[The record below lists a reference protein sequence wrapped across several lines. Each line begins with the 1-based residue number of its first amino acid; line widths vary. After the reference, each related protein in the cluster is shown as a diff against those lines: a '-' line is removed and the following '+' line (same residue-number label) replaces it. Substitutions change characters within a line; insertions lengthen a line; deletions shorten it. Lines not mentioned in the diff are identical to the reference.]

1 MTDTQPYIL
10 DTVRGLLISASLSER
25 FWGEA
30 ALTAVYTINRVPSP
44 TIHNQTPYER
54 LYDSTPNY
62 SLLRVFGCICFVT
75 LPPHERTKLEPRSRL
90 CCFLGCG
97 ITQKGYRCYYPIAR
111 RLRISRHVEFWEH
124 KMFTSQMHFLHSSSV
139 YSPVFTDPS
148 IALFP
153 GSFANNSSS
162 LDEPSTVASDLPDST
177 TDPPATSHTP
187 EPSHEPRRSDRVRAP
202 PAHLHDYHC
211 FSVLA
216 TLHEPHSYREASADP
231 LWQKAMSDE
240 LDDLSKTHT

>member
-1 MTDTQPYIL
+1 MFL
-10 DTVRGLLISASLSER
+10 
-25 FWGEA
+25 GEA
-30 ALTAVYTINRVPSP
+30 ALTAVYTINRVPSL

-90 CCFLGCG
+90 CCFLGYG
-97 ITQKGYRCYYPIAR
+97 ITQKGYRCYDPITQQ
-111 RLRISRHVEFWEH
+111 LRISRHVEFWEH
-124 KMFTSQMHFLHSSSV
+124 KMFTSQMHFPHSSSA
-139 YSPVFTDPS
+139 YSHVFTDPS

-153 GSFANNSSS
+153 GSSADNSSS
-162 LDEPSTVASDLPDST
+162 LDEPSTAASDLPDLT
-177 TDPPATSHTP
+177 MDPSAASHTP

-202 PAHLHDYHC
+202 PAYLHDYHC

-216 TLHEPHSYREASADP
+216 TLHEPYSYRAASVDP
-231 LWQKAMSDE
+231 LW
-240 LDDLSKTHT
+240 